1 MLVHGG
7 LWATL
12 TKPAKQQ
19 NVALSTLQPAAAAAL
34 QVYDKMMAAGFHPT
48 ATTYTALISAYCR
61 ADQLDKALE
70 VGPYPCRSV
79 QHPASLG
86 EVELPPLMSP
96 QVALPQVAG
105 GPHVHL
111 DIS

>member
-7 LWATL
+7 LWYTL
-12 TKPAKQQ
+12 PKPAKQQ
-19 NVALSTLQPAAAAAL
+19 DLALSTLPQITAAAS

-70 VGPYPCRSV
+70 VGPTPAAQCSI
-79 QHPASLG
+79 QHL
-86 EVELPPLMSP
+86 
-96 QVALPQVAG
+96 
-105 GPHVHL
+105 
-111 DIS
+111 

>member
-7 LWATL
+7 LWHKL
-12 TKPAKQQ
+12 PRPAKQQ
-19 NVALSTLQPAAAAAL
+19 ELALNILLPAAAAL

-70 VGPYPCRSV
+70 VGPTPAAQCSI
-79 QHPASLG
+79 QHLSSRAPAL
-86 EVELPPLMSP
+86 LFL
-96 QVALPQVAG
+96 QVALLQVAS
-105 GPHVHL
+105 GPHVHP